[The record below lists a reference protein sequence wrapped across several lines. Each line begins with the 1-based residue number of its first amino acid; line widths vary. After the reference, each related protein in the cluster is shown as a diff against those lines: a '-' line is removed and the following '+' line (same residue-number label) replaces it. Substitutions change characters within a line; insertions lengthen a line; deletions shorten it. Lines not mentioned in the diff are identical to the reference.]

1 MMKRILLS
9 SALSIALVSPSFA
22 DNGTPVGNYNPY
34 AESSN
39 SYLENIQ
46 NYLLNLGS
54 YFGFDLTTN
63 PSKLTPPY
71 SLELMYYQAMSQG
84 SDATNPYFLYPGLS
98 IVGRAAATALN
109 AAYPSFTSSPTDFY
123 INGYTNYSSGSNN
136 GAQNVYG
143 VSQYNTNSTSN
154 ISVSPLIDQKATGYQ
169 SDPTAQALQNIFYT
183 PDTSVC
189 EATDSNG
196 NNAGLCP
203 NVISQYTVME
213 NATGTNQDNMSQY
226 SPLTTIFSSQSYFN
240 QLIPQLN
247 VTNLLGPLQYSTS
260 SSNNSDTGSPPSG
273 STQSMLIANSQAQQA
288 QNFVRFATGQTTP
301 ISTPS
306 ATDLQNL
313 GIQLSNSQDP
323 SGQEQAA
330 QQWAQYV
337 AKLSTYAAQV
347 SVAYNNLNDMMAKRM
362 TTSSGAKNPSSQA
375 QSEYE
380 MATWR
385 LLDSTKKTAWIK
397 QMQTASPSS
406 IQKEQLS
413 LLAEINYQLY
423 LNRQMQE
430 RILLT
435 NSILLLQNAQNLS
448 GMITLNSGTTTTTST
463 TGAITTTTTP
473 SS

>member
-22 DNGTPVGNYNPY
+22 DNGTPGGYNYNQY

-39 SYLENIQ
+39 NYLENIQ

-54 YFGFDLTTN
+54 YFGFDLTQ
-63 PSKLTPPY
+63 TPTKADPNY
-71 SLELMYYQAMSQG
+71 TIELMYYQAMSQ
-84 SDATNPYFLYPGLS
+84 SSSAANPYFMYPGLS
-98 IVGRAAATALN
+98 IIGRAAATALN
-109 AAYPSFTSSPTDFY
+109 AAYPTFTSSPADFF
-123 INGYTNYSSGSNN
+123 INGYASYTGGSDN

-154 ISVSPLIDQKATGYQ
+154 ISVNPLIDQEASGYQ
-169 SDPTAQALQNIFYT
+169 SDPTTQALQNIFYT
-183 PDTSVC
+183 PDESVC
-189 EATDSNG
+189 TDSDGKSTG
-196 NNAGLCP
+196 NCSS
-203 NVISQYTVME
+203 VISQYKVME
-213 NATGTNQDNMSQY
+213 NVTGTNKENIEQY
-226 SPLTTIFSSQSYFN
+226 TPLTTIFSSQGYFN
-240 QLIPQLN
+240 QIIPQLN

-260 SSNNSDTGSPPSG
+260 SSTTPPTGSPPPG
-273 STQSMLIANSQAQQA
+273 STQTMLTANSQAQQA

-301 ISTPS
+301 LSTPS
-306 ATDLQNL
+306 STDLQNL
-313 GIQLSNSQDP
+313 GISLSQGDP
-323 SGQEQAA
+323 QAA
-330 QQWAQYV
+330 QQWSQYV

-397 QMQTASPSS
+397 QMQTASPGT

-448 GMITLNSGTTTTTST
+448 GMITLNAGTTTTTST
-463 TGAITTTTTP
+463 TGAISTTTTP

>member
-22 DNGTPVGNYNPY
+22 DNGSPGTYNPY
-34 AESSN
+34 AESS
-39 SYLENIQ
+39 YTALENIQ

-54 YFGFDLTTN
+54 YFGFDLTQ
-63 PSKLTPPY
+63 TPTKADPNY
-71 SLELMYYQAMSQG
+71 TLELMYYQAMAKG
-84 SDATNPYFLYPGLS
+84 SSATNPYFMYPGLS
-98 IVGRAAATALN
+98 IIGRAAATALN
-109 AAYPSFTSSPTDFY
+109 AAYPSFTSSPTDFF
-123 INGYTNYSSGSNN
+123 INGYASYTGGSDN

-169 SDPTAQALQNIFYT
+169 SDPTTQALQNIFYT

-189 EATDSNG
+189 EATDDKG
-196 NNAGLCP
+196 NNLGLCP
-203 NVISQYTVME
+203 SVISQYKVME
-213 NATGTNQDNMSQY
+213 NVTGTNQQNMSQY

-240 QLIPQLN
+240 QIIPQLN
-247 VTNLLGPLQYSTS
+247 VTNLLSPLQYSTS
-260 SSNNSDTGSPPSG
+260 SSSDPQTGTPTTN
-273 STQSMLIANSQAQQA
+273 STQTMLTANSQAQQA

-330 QQWAQYV
+330 QQWSQYV

-385 LLDSTKKTAWIK
+385 LLDSTKQTAWIK
-397 QMQTASPSS
+397 QMQTASPGT
-406 IQKEQLS
+406 IEKEQLS

-448 GMITLNSGTTTTTST
+448 GMITLNSGTTSTTST
-463 TGAITTTTTP
+463 TGAISTTTVP

>member
-22 DNGTPVGNYNPY
+22 DTGTPTYNPY
-34 AESSN
+34 AQSSN

-54 YFGFDLTTN
+54 YFGFDLTQKPSDLN
-63 PSKLTPPY
+63 PAY

-84 SDATNPYFLYPGLS
+84 SSATNPYFLYPGLS
-98 IVGRAAATALN
+98 IIGRAAATALN
-109 AAYPSFTSSPTDFY
+109 AAYPSFTPSPADFY
-123 INGYTNYSSGSNN
+123 INGYANYSGGSDN

-143 VSQYNTNSTSN
+143 VSQYNTNSNSN
-154 ISVSPLIDQKATGYQ
+154 ISVNPLIDQKASGYQ

-189 EATDSNG
+189 DSTDSQG

-203 NVISQYTVME
+203 NVMSQYTVME
-213 NATGTNQDNMSQY
+213 NVTGTNQQTMSQY

-247 VTNLLGPLQYSTS
+247 VNNLLGPLQYSTS
-260 SSNNSDTGSPPSG
+260 SSNNADTGSPQSG
-273 STQSMLIANSQAQQA
+273 STQSMLMANSQAQQA

-306 ATDLQNL
+306 ASDLENL
-313 GIQLSNSQDP
+313 GVQLS
-323 SGQEQAA
+323 SGDAQAA
-330 QQWAQYV
+330 QQWSQYV
-337 AKLSTYAAQV
+337 AKLGTYAAQV
-347 SVAYNNLNDMMAKRM
+347 SVAYDNLNDMMAKRM
-362 TTSSGAKNPSSQA
+362 STSSGANSTTSQA

-397 QMQTASPSS
+397 QMQTASPAS

-448 GMITLNSGTTTTTST
+448 GMITLNSGNTSTTST
-463 TGAITTTTTP
+463 TGAISTTTVP